1 MNKITFKSHWNK
13 YNLSQQPQWP
23 NKDDYLEVIKK
34 LSLYPK
40 LVNTNEILLLKDEL
54 KLMSYRLQWDVTVF
68 LLLDNLLFNLV
79 CPLTHQIKVI

>member
-54 KLMSYRLQWDVTVF
+54 KLIHH
-68 LLLDNLLFNLV
+68 
-79 CPLTHQIKVI
+79 HQGFVIQAGDCAETFKNFSAGTIKNKLNI